1 MLLFLVGARWWAF
14 SSILIIPVLAIAGLV
29 LGILG
34 LRSQKRG
41 VAIAGTVTSGI
52 GLLLTVGVFVL
63 FVLVASQL

>member
-1 MLLFLVGARWWAF
+1 VLLFLVGARWWAF